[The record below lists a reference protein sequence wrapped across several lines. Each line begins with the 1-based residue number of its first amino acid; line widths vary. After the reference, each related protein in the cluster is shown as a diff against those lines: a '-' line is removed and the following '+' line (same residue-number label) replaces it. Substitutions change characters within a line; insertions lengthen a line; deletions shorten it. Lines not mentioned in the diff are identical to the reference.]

1 MTLLK
6 PSFVESLFHTFFNL
20 DPTRPQYYGLVF
32 QTTRTI
38 FLQLDM
44 SDKAEELQEI
54 IGDKLEKPLCAPLF
68 AILDAYYLPRFYF
81 ARLAYCKIGDGID
94 AVQVTRL
101 QMTVALEEVKRWCY
115 DEVTGITP
123 YVRFTQQNPFMPTT

>member
-20 DPTRPQYYGLVF
+20 DPTRPQYYALVF
-32 QTTRTI
+32 QTARTI
-38 FLQLDM
+38 FLQLDL
-44 SDKAEELQEI
+44 SDKADELQTLI
-54 IGDKLEKPLCAPLF
+54 SEKIEMPLQSPIF
-68 AILDAYYLPRFYF
+68 AILDAYYMPRFYF
-81 ARLAYCKIGDGID
+81 SKLAYCKVGDGVD

-115 DEVTGITP
+115 DEVTAITP